1 MTPNTSISANHGS
14 SERTLAIRTLR
25 SVALLVGACVLFVGA
40 LSLVAVV
47 VTSRALGDGTRGAS
61 EARSS
66 ETAPNG
72 KKPLSI

>member
-1 MTPNTSISANHGS
+1 MTNNAHS
-14 SERTLAIRTLR
+14 SDASLARRTLR

-47 VTSRALGDGTRGAS
+47 VTSRAVGGRADAKEATTEAS
-61 EARSS
+61 
-66 ETAPNG
+66 PNA

>member
-1 MTPNTSISANHGS
+1 MTKNAHSDS
-14 SERTLAIRTLR
+14 SLARRTLR

-47 VTSRALGDGTRGAS
+47 VTSRAVGGRADAKEAATEAS
-61 EARSS
+61 SS
-66 ETAPNG
+66 A